1 MQHLQ
6 DLQACDE
13 LFFMNAGSIQV
24 RLRSL
29 SVLLAE
35 DSLFHQ
41 KLALKLLKDQGH
53 RVLVVTNGNEVLK
66 AMEDLYF
73 DVILMDIEM
82 PELDGLTTTRV
93 IREREESPLRWMP
106 IIAVTS
112 NDNRDECLQA
122 GIGRV
127 SSQAAEFQTTGAK
140 RCDASPNGR
149 SRESRVLRRLDA
161 VFWVRIWFQMISRHR
176 DRGSNGT

>member
-6 DLQACDE
+6 DLQACNE
-13 LFFMNAGSIQV
+13 LVFMSAGSTQV

-53 RVLVVTNGNEVLK
+53 CVTVATNGNEVLQ
-66 AMEDLYF
+66 ALEDLHF

-93 IREREESPLRWMP
+93 IREREDAPLGRMP

-112 NDNRDECLQA
+112 NDNRDECLRA
-122 GIGRV
+122 GMDAYLRKPLESKV
-127 SSQAAEFQTTGAK
+127 LAQT
-140 RCDASPNGR
+140 
-149 SRESRVLRRLDA
+149 LRRVTRRPA
-161 VFWVRIWFQMISRHR
+161 A
-176 DRGSNGT
+176 